1 MIEECGPLSDI
12 PDARAERSHQLR
24 ALPRIGSFHKSLY
37 CGPRQVDL
45 KSPSLTEAA
54 IDEESSSSEDESAGV
69 AMRQSPWLAR
79 STRSFDLLATARSTR
94 SLYALTSHVED
105 SDSVIVGQGAH
116 SVVYKCRRGD
126 KSFVAV
132 KRSGKKMQNAA
143 ANLKILDEFQRSQC
157 LHHENLVV
165 HIALVHG
172 GSLVMEYVDGGSLE
186 DAIARNI
193 PFCNEQV
200 TRIVSHVFA
209 GLAHLHAHRII
220 HRDVKPSNILISS
233 TGTYKLCD
241 WISQDEAYYLHS
253 HARSPVCPVGTPV
266 FLAPEVVRT
275 GRHCFRSDVWS
286 VGCTVLNLLTGK
298 LPWEDEDNVFAAMF
312 KTAQGLAPPYD
323 HSDISEPLR
332 HLLSLCFQP
341 DASFRPDPAALLEL
355 PLCHQHSEAVDQIL

>member
-1 MIEECGPLSDI
+1 M
-12 PDARAERSHQLR
+12 
-24 ALPRIGSFHKSLY
+24 
-37 CGPRQVDL
+37 
-45 KSPSLTEAA
+45 
-54 IDEESSSSEDESAGV
+54 
-69 AMRQSPWLAR
+69 
-79 STRSFDLLATARSTR
+79 RSFDLLATARSTR

-132 KRSGKKMQNAA
+132 KRSGKKLQNAA
-143 ANLKILDEFQRSQC
+143 ANLKILDEFKRSQC
-157 LHHENLVV
+157 LHHENLVR
-165 HIALVHG
+165 HIALVYG

-193 PFCNEQV
+193 PFCDHQV

-241 WISQDEAYYLHS
+241 WISQDEEYYSHS

-323 HSDISEPLR
+323 HTDISEPLR
-332 HLLSLCFQP
+332 HLLTLCFEP

-355 PLCHQHSEAVDQIL
+355 PLCHQHSEAVDQRL